1 MLKKSELMADN
12 TYKVKSNNNAR
23 RGSLFSWI
31 QQAINLDSLL
41 VDGIP
46 LKYIPQIL
54 FITFITIFYI
64 GNNHYAEKT
73 TRKIEQLE
81 NEVEELRADYTS
93 LKANYMFS
101 SKQSEVAKKVG
112 KTGLKENDTPPE
124 KIVIKKGEY

>member
-1 MLKKSELMADN
+1 MADN
-12 TYKVKSNNNAR
+12 TYKVKSNKSAK
-23 RGSLFSWI
+23 RGSIFSWI
-31 QQAINLDSLL
+31 QQVINFDSLL
-41 VDGIP
+41 MDGIP

-101 SKQSEVAKKVG
+101 SKQSEVAKKIY